1 MEGSVELQTRAV
13 CIRMD
18 RMSSVK
24 SVNSVSVGYAANRNV
39 YTYTSSYKLNA
50 SLYGYYTVR

>member
-1 MEGSVELQTRAV
+1 MELQTRAV
-13 CIRMD
+13 CVRMD

-24 SVNSVSVGYAANRNV
+24 RVGYVANRDV
-39 YTYTSSYKLNA
+39 YTYASSYKLNA